1 MNPNKLPSECLVAHR
16 GHQSAFPENSIL
28 AVLDAIAAGAKK
40 IEFDIQFTQ
49 DGGAALYHD
58 EDMQRISGV
67 DKKITTL
74 TRQELTAYSSSE
86 PKRLAARFCSNPIE
100 YLDDLLPI
108 IEKHHHIQFFL
119 ELKEESLRVFG
130 DDACFGYLSKVL
142 QPMPD
147 NLVFISFD
155 LPAVKRAKSE
165 GFRQTA
171 LVFRD
176 WDRRN
181 SLLAESKAD
190 FGFINYTRIPLK
202 EDIEADKPILVYEVK
217 HQLIAKQ
224 LLDRGAAAVE
234 TFFIRS
240 LLNNL

>member
-1 MNPNKLPSECLVAHR
+1 MNSNKLLPERLVAHR
-16 GHQSAFPENSIL
+16 GHQSAFPENSTL
-28 AVLDAIAAGAKK
+28 AILDAIAAGAKK

-49 DGGAALYHD
+49 DGAVALYHD
-58 EDMQRISGV
+58 EDMQRLSGV
-67 DKKITTL
+67 GKKITAL
-74 TRQELTAYSSSE
+74 KKQELIAYSSSE
-86 PKRLAARFCSNPIE
+86 PKRLGARFCNNPIE

-119 ELKEESLRVFG
+119 ELKEESLRAFG
-130 DDACFGYLSKVL
+130 EDACFVYLNKAL
-142 QPMPD
+142 QSIPD
-147 NLVFISFD
+147 NLILISFD

-165 GFRQTA
+165 GFQQTA

-176 WDRRN
+176 WERRN

-202 EDIEADKPILVYEVK
+202 DSIEADKPILVYEVK
-217 HQLIAKQ
+217 HSLIAEQ